1 MKINKL
7 WMWSLIVAG
16 VGWIDAVYLIVLKY
30 TNNKAMCIQGVGD
43 CWTVNTS
50 RYSMIAGIPVSVL
63 GALAYSTI
71 LVLYLLEK
79 RAAFW
84 KTQGVLINFGLS
96 LVGVLF
102 SAYLTYLEIAVIH
115 AICPFCV
122 LSAICMLVLLGMNVA
137 RLAHLQTDEII

>member
-1 MKINKL
+1 MKINKI
-7 WMWSLIVAG
+7 WMWSLIIAAI
-16 VGWIDAVYLIVLKY
+16 GWIDAVYLIILKY

-50 RYSMIAGIPVSVL
+50 RYSMIAGVPVSVL
-63 GALAYSTI
+63 GALAYLAI
-71 LVLYLLEK
+71 LALYLLER
-79 RAAFW
+79 RADFW

-96 LVGVLF
+96 LIGVLF

-122 LSAICMLVLLGMNVA
+122 LSAICMLALLGLNVA
-137 RLAHLQTDEII
+137 RLAHSQTDEII